1 MLYPSEMEKVANL
14 IESEYA
20 EIEMRLIEKVVRSLA
35 AGKAGSQVNAWRLQ
49 KLRQMGKLDNELTA
63 YMSSEAN
70 RAMRRIEDAIEAAV
84 GKSAEHDYADFKEA
98 IDAGAVAHSKLALVG
113 TDSKIVAR
121 YTESILRNCRT
132 GLNLTNTKA
141 IEIADS
147 AFRDCVNR
155 AWIDVRAGAKGLNE
169 AVIDAAHELG
179 RFGLTVSYVSDTGR
193 HTVYPLDASV
203 RRDLSTSLT
212 RSTAGMALAQ
222 NEELGNDLVQVST
235 LADSRPTHAP
245 YQGNV
250 YSVSGRSRKYPPL
263 SSTGYGTAA
272 GLCGIN
278 CRHQL
283 FPYFEEL
290 EGRHRN
296 KTQDDEETKAY
307 QDSQKQRQIERRIKA
322 AKRQLAA
329 DEAAGADG
337 ETLRQS
343 KRELDTARD
352 TMRAFIRQTGRTRR
366 PQREQV

>member
-20 EIEMRLIEKVVRSLA
+20 EIEMRLIEGVVRSLA
-35 AGKAGSQVNAWRLQ
+35 SGNSNSLINTWRIQ
-49 KLRQMGKLDNELTA
+49 KLKQMGKLDTELKA
-63 YMSSEAN
+63 YMSSEADK
-70 RAMRRIEDAIEAAV
+70 AMRRIETAIESAV
-84 GKSAEHDYADFKEA
+84 GKSAEHDYAAFKEA
-98 IDAGAVAHSKLALVG
+98 IEAGAVAHSKMALIG
-113 TDSKIVAR
+113 TDSAIVAR
-121 YTESILRNCRT
+121 YTESILRNCRN
-132 GLNLTNTKA
+132 GLNLTNSKA
-141 IEIADS
+141 VQVANS

-193 HTVYPLDASV
+193 HSVYPLDASV

-212 RSTAGMALAQ
+212 RSTAEMALAQ

-307 QDSQKQRQIERRIKA
+307 QDSQKQRQLERRIKA

-329 DEAAGADG
+329 DETVGADG
-337 ETLRQS
+337 DTLRKS
-343 KRELDTARD
+343 RAELAKAKN
-352 TMRAFIRQTGRTRR
+352 TMEAFIRQTGRTRR
-366 PQREQV
+366 QWREQI